1 MQTENIR
8 RGNISS
14 IINAVDA
21 DLEYLDILRTTAR
34 WDFDLILNDDEAVKL
49 YDVYEMWQ
57 EQHYI
62 SSEPCNQGDGSDH
75 DVTCGYQ
82 FLMSSRDYDQHKW
95 LLNKITS

>member
-14 IINAVDA
+14 IINAEDA

-95 LLNKITS
+95 LLNKIAS

>member
-49 YDVYEMWQ
+49 YEVYGAWQ
-57 EQHYI
+57 DQHDI

>member
-57 EQHYI
+57 EQHNI

-82 FLMSSRDYDQHKW
+82 FLMNSRDYDQHKW